1 MKTTL
6 VYLLLTLSAIVLLPA
21 CGGEDDDDG
30 SMEPQLNSRLIGS
43 YDGRLF
49 ERIDGQF
56 GASYNGPAI
65 ATVVAVDGNTITVAI
80 AAGSFARFDADLS
93 DETNFSATGITYA
106 NEPDKNVTGTLTTGS
121 TMGEDEIS
129 FEVSDDI
136 SGSRFLVTFRG
147 TRR

>member
-1 MKTTL
+1 MKAL
-6 VYLLLTLSAIVLLPA
+6 PLYFLLSLLTIALFAS

-30 SMEPQLNSRLIGS
+30 MMEPQLNARIIGS

-49 ERIDGQF
+49 ERIDGNF

-65 ATVVAVDGNTITVAI
+65 ATVSAVDGNTITVAMG
-80 AAGSFARFDADLS
+80 AGSFGRFEADLS
-93 DETNFSATGITYA
+93 DETNFTATGITFA
-106 NEPDKNVTGTLTTGS
+106 NEANKNVTGMLTTGS
-121 TMGEDEIS
+121 TPGEDELS